1 MARKSRKRRKTV
13 QPAKRRRSLSRRKLA
28 AALTVLIAIA
38 AVLLY
43 LKPWAGKPSGEG
55 TVTLVPHYWVIVPE
69 DAALNASKILMKEY
83 AEEIIKDMPSP
94 AITELYKA
102 LRNINPWCRL
112 AEIDG
117 ENVTSRYVAIYVD
130 VGRVSLVTSYFKR
143 NYNLSEVETY
153 LSVHH
158 KPSIGDLVD
167 SILNV
172 TENPGYW
179 LIVRPGYAGHEQVIE
194 LLEERQ
200 IDYIYFPPREGNI
213 YGEIAV
219 SLTDAPVFID
229 LLQENN
235 LTLASYPT
243 PIPAGVVPT

>member
-1 MARKSRKRRKTV
+1 MARKSRKHRKNA
-13 QPAKRRRSLSRRKLA
+13 QPAKRRRSLSRRRLVA
-28 AALTVLIAIA
+28 LLTVLIAV

-43 LKPWAGKPSGEG
+43 LKPWAGEPAGEG
-55 TVTLVPHYWVIVPE
+55 TVTLVPHYWIIVPE
-69 DAALNASKILMKEY
+69 DAALNASKTLMKEY
-83 AEEIIKDMPSP
+83 AEEMVKDMPSP

-112 AEIDG
+112 AEING
-117 ENVTSRYVAIYVD
+117 ENVSSRYVAIYVD
-130 VGRVSLVTSYFKR
+130 AGRVSLVTSYFKR

-158 KPSIGDLVD
+158 KPSIVDLVD

-179 LIVRPGYAGHEQVIE
+179 LVVRPGYMGPEQIIE

-200 IDYIYFPPREGNI
+200 IRYIYFPPREGNI

-243 PIPAGVVPT
+243 PIPGAVVPT